1 MTRGHTVCNI
11 MTIFHFDIA
20 GEISGSVIVCMIYL
34 VIQLNII
41 LIIVL
46 DLVGVVTRRCIV
58 PAKLICK
65 IIFLFKF

>member
-1 MTRGHTVCNI
+1 

-41 LIIVL
+41 LIVVL
-46 DLVGVVTRRCIV
+46 DLFGVVTRRCKVSENLIYKMI
-58 PAKLICK
+58 KLS
-65 IIFLFKF
+65 KF